1 MHTGDSKEI
10 VSHAYPGVA
19 YKSYIYWLEAGT
31 IQRSARRLLIINN
44 LTCAPRPGGTHIG
57 KGYGDVPRSWPHFF
71 RPVAAPGRRSLAYQ
85 FTVNAPLLC
94 PLFSIFRKFLHF
106 QPCFSQNFSSLD
118 PNFSKFSFPR
128 PQFFKEKP
136 LPIPYILKPAWH
148 TATKKKKKLSAPQGG
163 KDAYN
168 LLLICINLDI
178 KLSSKS

>member
-1 MHTGDSKEI
+1 MCENRWPKTKLTLRSSKFFSTGRNWI
-10 VSHAYPGVA
+10 VRLMNLND
-19 YKSYIYWLEAGT
+19 KSVKIAGKT
-31 IQRSARRLLIINN
+31 YNN

-136 LPIPYILKPAWH
+136 LPIPYIRL
-148 TATKKKKKLSAPQGG
+148 
-163 KDAYN
+163 
-168 LLLICINLDI
+168 
-178 KLSSKS
+178 

>member
-10 VSHAYPGVA
+10 VSHAYLGVA
-19 YKSYIYWLEAGT
+19 YKSYIYRTVILTGSRYHPA
-31 IQRSARRLLIINN
+31 QCSSPFNNN

-148 TATKKKKKLSAPQGG
+148 TSTKKKKLSAPPGG
-163 KDAYN
+163 KGR
-168 LLLICINLDI
+168 L
-178 KLSSKS
+178 